1 MKCCKVPGFYSFTV
15 LIMEL
20 RVTIYLSKK
29 VVNAGLKIFCLSE
42 FDTYCRFIIGF
53 ISGFIT

>member
-1 MKCCKVPGFYSFTV
+1 MKCCNVPGFYSFTV

-20 RVTIYLSKK
+20 RVTIYVSKK

-42 FDTYCRFIIGF
+42 FDTRFIIGF